1 MQRAGVRAV
10 GAYAVVAFLLWA
22 AVLESGIHA
31 TLAGVVLG
39 ALTPSKADVDPE
51 TFGET
56 AEALLKRARRAATEH
71 RHDEMQASLGEL
83 EELTIETESPL
94 ERMERLC
101 HPWSAFLVLPLFALA
116 NAGVSLSGEAI
127 SGALASPVTLGVALG
142 LLIGKA
148 LGVTVVAWLVV
159 KVGIASLPTGVTWTQ
174 VTGAGLLAGIGFTVA
189 LFIAQLAFADPVMVE
204 EAKIGI
210 LAASLVA
217 GIGGYILL
225 RFGTAKPDPEST

>member
-1 MQRAGVRAV
+1 
-10 GAYAVVAFLLWA
+10 VVAFLLWA
-22 AVLESGIHA
+22 AVLESGVHA

-39 ALTPSKADVDPE
+39 ALTPSRPEVDPE
-51 TFGET
+51 SFGET
-56 AEALLKRARRAATEH
+56 AEALLKRARTAVAEN
-71 RHDEMQASLGEL
+71 RHDEVQASLGEL

-101 HPWSAFLVLPLFALA
+101 HPWSSYLVLPLFALA

-142 LLIGKA
+142 LLIGKVV
-148 LGVTVVAWLVV
+148 GVTAVAWLVV
-159 KVGIASLPTGVTWTQ
+159 KVGIASLPAAVTWRH
-174 VTGAGLLAGIGFTVA
+174 VTGAGMLAGIGFTVA
-189 LFIAQLAFADPVMVE
+189 LFIAQLAFSDPVMVE

-217 GIGGYILL
+217 GIGGYLLL
-225 RFGTAKPDPEST
+225 RLGRAVPDPAST